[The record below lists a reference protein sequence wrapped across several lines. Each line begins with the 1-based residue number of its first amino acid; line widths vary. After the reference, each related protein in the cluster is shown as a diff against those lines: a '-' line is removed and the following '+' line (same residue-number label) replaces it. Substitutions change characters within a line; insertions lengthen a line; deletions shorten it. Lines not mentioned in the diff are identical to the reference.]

1 VIISKEILETAK
13 NTIKIEHQAIMQLID
28 VIDEK
33 FVAIVELIYKS
44 KGRLV
49 ITGIGKSAIIGQK
62 IVATLNST
70 GTAALF
76 MHAADAIHGDLGM
89 IRDGDILLCISKSGE
104 TPEVK
109 ALVPLI
115 RQLNAPLIAMV
126 SKKESF
132 LAKQADHILHTPLD
146 QEADP
151 NNLAPTT
158 STTLQIVMGDA
169 LATAL
174 LKTKG
179 FSPKDFAQVHPGGSL
194 GKQLYLKVSD
204 IYPNN
209 EKPSVEEDAN
219 IRALILEITS
229 KRLGCVVVVDK
240 EQTVKGI
247 ITDGDLR
254 RMLENNADVSKLN
267 AKDIMSLSPK
277 TLSSD
282 TLAVKALQIM
292 RSNSISQLIIEK
304 DNKYE
309 GIVHIHDLIKEGII

>member
-1 VIISKEILETAK
+1 MIISKEVIETAK
-13 NTIKIEHQAIMQLID
+13 NTIKIEHQAIKGLLD
-28 VIDEK
+28 SIDEQ
-33 FVAIVELIYKS
+33 FVDIVKLIKSS

-70 GTAALF
+70 GTASLF

-89 IRDGDILLCISKSGE
+89 IQEGDNIICISKSGE

-115 RQLNAPLIAMV
+115 KQMNTPLIAMV
-126 SKKESF
+126 SRKDSF
-132 LAKQADHILHTPLD
+132 LGKNADYILHTPLEK
-146 QEADP
+146 EADP

-179 FSPKDFAQVHPGGSL
+179 FSPRDFAQFHPGGSL

-209 EKPSVEEDAN
+209 EQPHINGNAN
-219 IRALILEITS
+219 LKEIILEITS
-229 KRLGCVVVVDK
+229 KRLGCAVVLNEDGSVA
-240 EQTVKGI
+240 GI
-247 ITDGDLR
+247 VTDGDLR
-254 RMLENNADVSKLN
+254 RMLERNTETANIT
-267 AKDIMSLSPK
+267 AKDIMSSNPK
-277 TLSSD
+277 TVEHT
-282 TLAVKALQIM
+282 TLAVKALEVM
-292 RSNSISQLIIEK
+292 RSNSISPLLCSAELYCRQQQGLQYVEVGK
-304 DNKYE
+304 P
-309 GIVHIHDLIKEGII
+309 

>member
-1 VIISKEILETAK
+1 MIISTEIIETAI
-13 NTIKIEHQAIMQLID
+13 NTIKIEHQAIKRLID
-28 VIDEK
+28 SIDQE
-33 FVAIVELIYKS
+33 FVSIVELIYKA

-89 IRDGDILLCISKSGE
+89 IREGDVLLCISKSGE
-104 TPEVK
+104 TSEVK

-115 RQLNAPLIAMV
+115 RQLNAPLVAMV
-126 SKKESF
+126 SRRDSF
-132 LAKQADHILHTPLD
+132 LGKNADFILHTPLD
-146 QEADP
+146 KEADP

-179 FSPKDFAQVHPGGSL
+179 FSPRDFAQVHPGGSL

-204 IYPNN
+204 LYPNN
-209 EKPSVEEDAN
+209 EKPMVQEDAN
-219 IRALILEITS
+219 IREVILEITS
-229 KRLGCVVVVDK
+229 KRLGCAVVTGKDHSI
-240 EQTVKGI
+240 KGI

-254 RMLENNADVSKLN
+254 RMLEQNEDVTHLKAS
-267 AKDIMSLSPK
+267 DIMSTSPK
-277 TLSSD
+277 QLDSD
-282 TLAVKALQIM
+282 TLAVKAMEIM
-292 RSNSISQLIIEK
+292 RSNSISQLIVVK
-304 DNKYE
+304 DDKYE
-309 GIVHIHDLIKEGII
+309 GIVHIHDLLKEGII

>member
-1 VIISKEILETAK
+1 MIISKEVIETAK
-13 NTIKIEHQAIMQLID
+13 NTIKIEHQAIKGLLD
-28 VIDEK
+28 SIDEQ
-33 FVAIVELIYKS
+33 FVDIVKLIKSS

-70 GTAALF
+70 GTASLF

-89 IRDGDILLCISKSGE
+89 IQEGDNIICISKSGE

-115 RQLNAPLIAMV
+115 KQMNTPLIAMV
-126 SKKESF
+126 SRKDSF
-132 LAKQADHILHTPLD
+132 LGKNADYILHTPLEK
-146 QEADP
+146 EADP

-179 FSPKDFAQVHPGGSL
+179 FSPRDFAQFHPGGSL

-209 EKPSVEEDAN
+209 EQPHISGNAN
-219 IRALILEITS
+219 LKEIILEITS
-229 KRLGCVVVVDK
+229 KRLGCAVVLNEDGSVA
-240 EQTVKGI
+240 GI
-247 ITDGDLR
+247 VTDGDLR
-254 RMLENNADVSKLN
+254 RMLERNTETANIT
-267 AKDIMSLSPK
+267 AKDIMSSNPK
-277 TLSSD
+277 TVEHT
-282 TLAVKALQIM
+282 TLAVKALEVM
-292 RSNSISQLIIEK
+292 RSNSISQLIIV
-304 DNKYE
+304 DNGKYL

>member
-1 VIISKEILETAK
+1 VIISTEIIETAI
-13 NTIKIEHQAIMQLID
+13 NTIKIEHQAIKRLID
-28 VIDEK
+28 SIDQE
-33 FVAIVELIYKS
+33 FVSIVELIYKA

-89 IRDGDILLCISKSGE
+89 IREGDVLLCISKSGE
-104 TPEVK
+104 TSEVK

-115 RQLNAPLIAMV
+115 RQLNAPLVAMV
-126 SKKESF
+126 SRRDSF
-132 LAKQADHILHTPLD
+132 LGKNADFILHTPLD
-146 QEADP
+146 KEADP

-179 FSPKDFAQVHPGGSL
+179 FSPRDFAQVHPGGSL

-204 IYPNN
+204 LYPNN
-209 EKPSVEEDAN
+209 EKPMVQEDAN
-219 IRALILEITS
+219 IREVILEITS
-229 KRLGCVVVVDK
+229 KRLGCAVVTGKDHSI
-240 EQTVKGI
+240 KGI

-254 RMLENNADVSKLN
+254 RMLEQNEDVTHLKAS
-267 AKDIMSLSPK
+267 DIMSTSPK
-277 TLSSD
+277 QLDSD
-282 TLAVKALQIM
+282 TLAVKAMEIM
-292 RSNSISQLIIEK
+292 RSNSISQLIVVK
-304 DNKYE
+304 DDKYE
-309 GIVHIHDLIKEGII
+309 GIVHIHDLLKEGII